1 MAQQYNWGYAHA
13 VAITPSDTVNFNGS
27 VSTSGQDVAPCDGI
41 WVGGAGIVI
50 AILQNGTAVSFT
62 SGIGLLP
69 IRATQEAPWR
79 SQSRLLL
86 VEARFWH
93 AYADRRA

>member
-13 VAITPSDTVNFNGS
+13 VDIAKSDTVNFNGS

-69 IRATQEAPWR
+69 IRAIRVNSTTTSATLMVALYVTP
-79 SQSRLLL
+79 L
-86 VEARFWH
+86 
-93 AYADRRA
+93 